1 MSKYIRRARP
11 SLQKFVELVR
21 CQTPGDYR
29 PNKAILPGLL
39 QRTCQGYP
47 KLDALLRIA
56 NEGARIDLIRPLP
69 KQDGFPRNHPS
80 AVERINVLRRNIRKE
95 QDLWRCLVVDAD
107 IITIWPEIF
116 ISPFGVVDKGE
127 GDPSTTGRVIHD
139 LSSPDGESVNHLTDR
154 STVTDVTFEHC
165 SSIARE
171 ISKCT
176 RQNPGADVKVMAGD
190 IASAYR
196 NACTHSAC
204 VFACAGHIPEDNAI
218 IIDLSAA
225 FGWAGSAGTYSVL
238 GGAVAFIHG
247 SSTDAAHPD
256 GYYNYHWVDDHV
268 NVTADIGSCC
278 ADVERS
284 LRFAMAAVMGP
295 SAVNEDKFSP
305 WCTRQKVLGLIFDTS
320 PATVA
325 MPASKITKARNMIAN
340 ALQSDKL
347 SRSKFRSLLGSLRHV
362 ATCIRPARSF
372 LQRLREGEQRL
383 HRYANVRISPPMRDD
398 LLWWRYILH
407 NPLLNGVPLC
417 YFYALPEP
425 DFTVFTD
432 SSDEGICALVPAL
445 RLALTYRFSAAE
457 IQLIRDL
464 KRGADNGFDIN
475 YRELLACAFAV
486 QAWGESKMSTRN
498 KRAQVLI
505 RLLGVW
511 EVQYGLRFS
520 AIPYSRRR
528 EHRSRRGLP
537 TMGEPPSRTIVR
549 RADTRLD
556 TQPTPVVHIQP
567 REHLAQYLR
576 KHSVAESSYKAY
588 KRAFYC
594 WKIWARKRG
603 IAWQLSVPVEEQIQ
617 WISEFVIDGA
627 RCGFGSNRPVRASTI
642 KTTLSGVLHFF
653 TAAGLSFPVDNPQV
667 RMLLRGVGHRDAPHS
682 RKAPASVAI
691 LERCAASLDLHDPAD
706 QALWG
711 GGVLCLAFFFLLRR
725 SEIAET
731 TNTGFQWFALKAA
744 DITAT
749 NAAGFPTCDPSLAQA
764 VCIRPCGSKTNQ
776 GGHAIT
782 RMLSRSGHPVLCPV
796 LGALL
801 LLRARQHLS
810 VSSPAA
816 VFVDKLGT
824 PNCVT
829 AERVASVIKQAARE
843 LGEDP
848 SRYGTR
854 SLRAGGAT
862 NMYRAG
868 VDALTIQFHDRW
880 ASDAFKSS

>member
-1 MSKYIRRARP
+1 
-11 SLQKFVELVR
+11 
-21 CQTPGDYR
+21 
-29 PNKAILPGLL
+29 
-39 QRTCQGYP
+39 
-47 KLDALLRIA
+47 
-56 NEGARIDLIRPLP
+56 
-69 KQDGFPRNHPS
+69 
-80 AVERINVLRRNIRKE
+80 
-95 QDLWRCLVVDAD
+95 
-107 IITIWPEIF
+107 
-116 ISPFGVVDKGE
+116 
-127 GDPSTTGRVIHD
+127 
-139 LSSPDGESVNHLTDR
+139 
-154 STVTDVTFEHC
+154 
-165 SSIARE
+165 
-171 ISKCT
+171 
-176 RQNPGADVKVMAGD
+176 
-190 IASAYR
+190 
-196 NACTHSAC
+196 
-204 VFACAGHIPEDNAI
+204 
-218 IIDLSAA
+218 
-225 FGWAGSAGTYSVL
+225 
-238 GGAVAFIHG
+238 
-247 SSTDAAHPD
+247 
-256 GYYNYHWVDDHV
+256 
-268 NVTADIGSCC
+268 
-278 ADVERS
+278 
-284 LRFAMAAVMGP
+284 
-295 SAVNEDKFSP
+295 
-305 WCTRQKVLGLIFDTS
+305 
-320 PATVA
+320 
-325 MPASKITKARNMIAN
+325 
-340 ALQSDKL
+340 
-347 SRSKFRSLLGSLRHV
+347 
-362 ATCIRPARSF
+362 
-372 LQRLREGEQRL
+372 
-383 HRYANVRISPPMRDD
+383 
-398 LLWWRYILH
+398 
-407 NPLLNGVPLC
+407 
-417 YFYALPEP
+417 
-425 DFTVFTD
+425 
-432 SSDEGICALVPAL
+432 
-445 RLALTYRFSAAE
+445 
-457 IQLIRDL
+457 
-464 KRGADNGFDIN
+464 
-475 YRELLACAFAV
+475 
-486 QAWGESKMSTRN
+486 MSTRN

-627 RCGFGSNRPVRASTI
+627 RCGF
-642 KTTLSGVLHFF
+642 
-653 TAAGLSFPVDNPQV
+653 
-667 RMLLRGVGHRDAPHS
+667 
-682 RKAPASVAI
+682 
-691 LERCAASLDLHDPAD
+691 
-706 QALWG
+706 
-711 GGVLCLAFFFLLRR
+711 
-725 SEIAET
+725 EIAET

>member
-39 QRTCQGYP
+39 QRTCEGYP

-225 FGWAGSAGTYSVL
+225 FGWAGLAGTYSVL

-325 MPASKITKARNMIAN
+325 MPASKTTKARNMIAN

-372 LQRLREGEQRL
+372 RQRLREGEQRL

-520 AIPYSRRR
+520 ASHIPGA
-528 EHRSRRGLP
+528 EN
-537 TMGEPPSRTIVR
+537 TA
-549 RADTRLD
+549 AD
-556 TQPTPVVHIQP
+556 PTPVVHIQP

-627 RCGFGSNRPVRASTI
+627 RCGF
-642 KTTLSGVLHFF
+642 
-653 TAAGLSFPVDNPQV
+653 
-667 RMLLRGVGHRDAPHS
+667 
-682 RKAPASVAI
+682 
-691 LERCAASLDLHDPAD
+691 
-706 QALWG
+706 
-711 GGVLCLAFFFLLRR
+711 
-725 SEIAET
+725 EIAAT

>member
-1 MSKYIRRARP
+1 
-11 SLQKFVELVR
+11 
-21 CQTPGDYR
+21 
-29 PNKAILPGLL
+29 
-39 QRTCQGYP
+39 
-47 KLDALLRIA
+47 
-56 NEGARIDLIRPLP
+56 
-69 KQDGFPRNHPS
+69 
-80 AVERINVLRRNIRKE
+80 
-95 QDLWRCLVVDAD
+95 
-107 IITIWPEIF
+107 
-116 ISPFGVVDKGE
+116 
-127 GDPSTTGRVIHD
+127 
-139 LSSPDGESVNHLTDR
+139 
-154 STVTDVTFEHC
+154 
-165 SSIARE
+165 
-171 ISKCT
+171 
-176 RQNPGADVKVMAGD
+176 
-190 IASAYR
+190 
-196 NACTHSAC
+196 
-204 VFACAGHIPEDNAI
+204 
-218 IIDLSAA
+218 
-225 FGWAGSAGTYSVL
+225 
-238 GGAVAFIHG
+238 
-247 SSTDAAHPD
+247 
-256 GYYNYHWVDDHV
+256 
-268 NVTADIGSCC
+268 
-278 ADVERS
+278 
-284 LRFAMAAVMGP
+284 
-295 SAVNEDKFSP
+295 
-305 WCTRQKVLGLIFDTS
+305 
-320 PATVA
+320 
-325 MPASKITKARNMIAN
+325 
-340 ALQSDKL
+340 
-347 SRSKFRSLLGSLRHV
+347 
-362 ATCIRPARSF
+362 
-372 LQRLREGEQRL
+372 
-383 HRYANVRISPPMRDD
+383 
-398 LLWWRYILH
+398 
-407 NPLLNGVPLC
+407 
-417 YFYALPEP
+417 
-425 DFTVFTD
+425 
-432 SSDEGICALVPAL
+432 
-445 RLALTYRFSAAE
+445 
-457 IQLIRDL
+457 
-464 KRGADNGFDIN
+464 
-475 YRELLACAFAV
+475 
-486 QAWGESKMSTRN
+486 MSTRN

-711 GGVLCLAFFFLLRR
+711 VLCLAFFFLLRR